1 MAQPDPVI
9 RSEILVI
16 KQIISDETWLEGE
29 RRGCVVSPSDPVVRE
44 NACRIILRIG
54 AELRE
59 RFSKAASQSM

>member
-29 RRGCVVSPSDPVVRE
+29 RRGCVVSPNDPVVRE